1 METVRATE
9 LRRLKIIAPVFL
21 LALAIYLAQYT
32 CPLQGIGLSG
42 SKREFNSL
50 KNRSLPPDGSD
61 FDYAVTLAAL
71 LQPGEDR
78 ERWSASRAAV
88 VQGYVVAVQEG
99 SVESTN
105 CYSFMRRDTHIEVA
119 LRLDAPPRE
128 RVILE
133 VTPRMRDRAKGQGR
147 DWSTAALT
155 GELVGHW
162 CRFEGWLLFDSG
174 HAGEAEN
181 TAPGRAGNWRA
192 TAWELH
198 PVTHLEVV
206 K

>member
-1 METVRATE
+1 MVRATE
-9 LRRLKIIAPVFL
+9 LRRLKIIAPVCL
-21 LALAIYLAQYT
+21 LALALFAVQYT
-32 CPLQGIGLSG
+32 CPLQGIGLTG
-42 SKREFNSL
+42 DKRAFNSL
-50 KNRSLPPDGSD
+50 KNRGAPPRESD
-61 FDYAVTLAAL
+61 FDYAVTLGSL

-78 ERWSASRAAV
+78 ARWSASRAAA
-88 VQGYVVAVQEG
+88 VQGYVVAVREG
-99 SVESTN
+99 SVEATN
-105 CYSFMRRDTHIEVA
+105 CYSPMRRDTHIEVA
-119 LRLDAPPRE
+119 LRPDAPERE

-133 VTPRMRDRAKGQGR
+133 VTPRMREVAKGQGR

-162 CRFEGWLLFDSG
+162 CRFEGWLLFDAG

-198 PVTHLEVV
+198 PVTRLEVID
-206 K
+206 

>member
-1 METVRATE
+1 M
-9 LRRLKIIAPVFL
+9 RRLRIIAPIFL
-21 LALAIYLAQYT
+21 LALALFLAQYI
-32 CPLQGIGLSG
+32 CPLQGIGLSE

-50 KNRSLPPDGSD
+50 KNRSALPRESD
-61 FDYAVTLAAL
+61 FDYAVTLASL

-78 ERWSASRAAV
+78 ARWAASRAAA
-88 VQGYVVAVQEG
+88 VQGYVVAVREG

-105 CYSFMRRDTHIEVA
+105 CYSPMQRDTHIELA
-119 LRLDAPPRE
+119 LRPDAPARE

-133 VTPRMRDRAKGQGR
+133 VTPRMRGRAKGQGR
-147 DWSTAALT
+147 DWSTAALA

-174 HAGEAEN
+174 HADEAEN
-181 TAPGRAGNWRA
+181 TAPGRADNWRA
-192 TAWELH
+192 TAWEVH
-198 PVTHLEVV
+198 PVTYLEVV